1 MTFSTAEDRLKST
14 QRTTKHHYFVEKE
27 KQNCLIWLQESCK
40 AMQN

>member
-14 QRTTKHHYFVEKE
+14 QRTTKHYFVEKE